1 MRARLCRK
9 LTWNA
14 AQKVHKYPD
23 PNLQLRKKARMRS
36 DRPRMTALKTTAS
49 RIVMDSATA
58 ADTRRKILRATP
70 STMIAHARS

>member
-49 RIVMDSATA
+49 RES
-58 ADTRRKILRATP
+58 
-70 STMIAHARS
+70 